1 MPLKKKRSLTTDI
14 RYKIKMYAVGL
25 AKAVGNE
32 MLAMEYA
39 DTLTRARIRG
49 VRPFEIDRDQL
60 ENVLE
65 AQREPRGLWGI
76 YYAFTNFVRSKIMQ
90 LGLWEVDQAIEH
102 FTKLGAKREVLLEIL
117 KEVFSIEKTAAQ
129 PGQPTTEQKPQR
141 T

>member
-65 AQREPRGLWGI
+65 ALRVPRGLWGI
-76 YYAFTNFVRSKIMQ
+76 YYAFVNFYESKIKY
-90 LGLWEVDQAIEH
+90 LGLWEEEQAIEH
-102 FTKLGAKREVLLEIL
+102 FTKLGANPDYLREIIN
-117 KEVFSIEKTAAQ
+117 EVFLKGKRSAQ
-129 PGQPTTEQKPQR
+129 PGEPTVEQKPSK